1 MERTITLQVNG
12 KRRRATVAEDAYLVD
27 VLRNNLALTGTKF
40 ACGMGECG
48 ACMVM
53 LDGEAVFSCLTLAVE
68 AVGHE
73 VLTIEG
79 IGGDELSPV
88 QRAFADNG
96 GVQCGFC
103 TPGMVITTEALLRD
117 NPRPSEDEIR
127 RALSGNLCRCTGYT
141 KIIEAVVAAAAQGAG
156 E

>member
-73 VLTIEG
+73 VVTIEG